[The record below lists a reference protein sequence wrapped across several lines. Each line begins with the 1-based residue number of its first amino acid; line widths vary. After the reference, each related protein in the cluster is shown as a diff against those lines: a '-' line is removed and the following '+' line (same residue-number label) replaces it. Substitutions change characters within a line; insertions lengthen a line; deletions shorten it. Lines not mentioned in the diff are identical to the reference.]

1 MHTKLF
7 AKETNPRNVES
18 FNHDVEFWRDMEK
31 TSIKNALSSRNE
43 GAAKLQTLVTWLWGI
58 TTGSSL
64 VGVAYKLASG
74 GANPEWNTA
83 NILIGVSS
91 ILLVTTYWLC
101 VRAQFPIE
109 LSFADPDTPEGLAK
123 IREQFESALKIKNR
137 WLHWAVFVSA
147 AATLSVSLS
156 LLLHFA
162 DK

>member
-1 MHTKLF
+1 MHTKLL
-7 AKETNPRNVES
+7 AKETNPRSVES

-58 TTGSSL
+58 TTSGSL
-64 VGVAYKLASG
+64 VGVAFKLAS
-74 GANPEWNTA
+74 AAPNPEWNVA
-83 NILIGVSS
+83 NFLIAVSS
-91 ILLVTTYWLC
+91 VLLVVTYWLC

-109 LSFADPDTPEGLAK
+109 LSFADPDNPEGLAK
-123 IREQFESALKIKNR
+123 IREQFKTALKVKNR
-137 WLHWAVFVSA
+137 WLHWAVLVSA
-147 AATLSVSLS
+147 IATASVSLS